1 MVSGVQRSTHRG
13 EHGSMGLPP
22 LWMPLLL
29 RGIITRQRLNY
40 LALIPVEWRLSFMI
54 EHEFCMAADISKI
67 LAMGELSSWA
77 EQTPQTDPLFHVSAA
92 GLRLTRRAF
101 KRVAPTAISLFI
113 KTECFTSLWSLEL
126 LFCCSWSGDHGI
138 PPWKGD
144 KFITSTRHK
153 DTLSGST
160 RGLILGSPTAWSHA
174 CNQLALRVFVDES
187 QRCLF
192 TCWTNKS
199 VYMDVKTVHSV
210 FLHKCHWQ
218 PMKIDTNTL
227 MKILILKALKCWIS
241 LMVSFLS
248 QMFFK
253 CFQQ

>member
-13 EHGSMGLPP
+13 EHGSVGLPP

-29 RGIITRQRLNY
+29 RGIIRRQRLNY
-40 LALIPVEWRLSFMI
+40 LALIPVVWRLSFMI

-77 EQTPQTDPLFHVSAA
+77 EQTPQTVPLFHVSAA
-92 GLRLTRRAF
+92 GLR
-101 KRVAPTAISLFI
+101 PAISLFI

-126 LFCCSWSGDHGI
+126 LFCCSWSGEHGI

-160 RGLILGSPTAWSHA
+160 WGLILGSPTAWSHA

-187 QRCLF
+187 QRRLF

-199 VYMDVKTVHSV
+199 VFMDVTNCIQC
-210 FLHKCHWQ
+210 FYTNENWYQ
-218 PMKIDTNTL
+218 YTNENIDF
-227 MKILILKALKCWIS
+227 K
-241 LMVSFLS
+241 SFKKLN
-248 QMFFK
+248 
-253 CFQQ
+253 